1 MKQSRDKPTELSL
14 GMIGRGRHANR
25 WLKVAA
31 LSFAVTGCDAFV
43 EGKAGKHSSAL
54 GSAENPPLDAA
65 ENPTPDAEN
74 PDAENPTPD
83 AENPENPDAENPTPD
98 AENPENPI
106 TAR

>member
-1 MKQSRDKPTELSL
+1 MKQSRDKPRELSL

-43 EGKAGKHSSAL
+43 EGKAGKHTSAV
-54 GSAENPPLDAA
+54 GAA

-74 PDAENPTPD
+74 PTPD
-83 AENPENPDAENPTPD
+83 AGIRRFP
-98 AENPENPI
+98 
-106 TAR
+106 R

>member
-1 MKQSRDKPTELSL
+1 MKQSRDKPRELSL

-43 EGKAGKHSSAL
+43 EGKAGKHTSAV
-54 GSAENPPLDAA
+54 GAA
-65 ENPTPDAEN
+65 ENPTPDA
-74 PDAENPTPD
+74 

-98 AENPENPI
+98 AENPTPDAGI
-106 TAR
+106 RRFPR